1 MEEEQRR
8 EAALQSALDV
18 EDAYLVSTEK
28 KIIQH
33 EGCVVLQLLSLV

>member
-8 EAALQSALDV
+8 EAALQSALDT
-18 EDAYLVSTEK
+18 EDAYLVTTEK

-33 EGCVVLQLLSLV
+33 EGCVVLQSLHRV

>member
-1 MEEEQRR
+1 MKGEQRR
-8 EAALQSALDV
+8 EAALQSAIDT

-33 EGCVVLQLLSLV
+33 EGCVVLQSLSHV